1 MSFCQPFRDLV
12 REHKRA
18 ARWVAFLLAVSL
30 FFTLL
35 GLVTDPVNGIGFC
48 KVYP

>member
-1 MSFCQPFRDLV
+1 MSICQPCKDLV
-12 REHKRA
+12 MRNKKA
-18 ARWVAFLLAVSL
+18 ARWVAFLLGLSL

-35 GLVTDPVNGIGFC
+35 GLVTDPVYMPGLC

>member
-1 MSFCQPFRDLV
+1 MSFCQPCKDLV
-12 REHKRA
+12 TQHRKA
-18 ARWVAFLLAVSL
+18 ARRVAFLLAISL

-35 GLVTDPVNGIGFC
+35 GSGTNPVCMPGLC

>member
-1 MSFCQPFRDLV
+1 MSFCQPCKDLV
-12 REHKRA
+12 TQHRKA
-18 ARWVAFLLAVSL
+18 ARRVAFLLAMSL

-35 GLVTDPVNGIGFC
+35 GLVAHPIYMPGLC

>member
-1 MSFCQPFRDLV
+1 MSFCQPCRNWV
-12 REHKRA
+12 GQHKKA
-18 ARWVAFLLAVSL
+18 ARWVAFLLLLSL

-35 GLVTDPVNGIGFC
+35 GQFTTPINAIGFC